1 MELNSD
7 IPALPPRDAA
17 TVVML
22 RDGDQGLE
30 VFLVKR
36 HGLSDVLGGA
46 YVFPGGKLD
55 ATDCDAAHHAHFD
68 RKPQDLRAALAEPD
82 TEEGIACGLFVA
94 ALRETFEESGVL
106 FATGAA
112 GVHAA
117 EAASHD
123 FHTRLSAKQLLL
135 HTSAV
140 QPWTRWITPRMPSV
154 SSKRFDTRFFIAAMP
169 EGQMAVHDDVEAT
182 ESAWL
187 QPRTALQQY
196 WDRQIELAPPQIMSL
211 AQLSRHATVASA
223 LAEAASRPPPVILPE
238 AFNENGE
245 RTICYPGD
253 AGHPVKTRAMPGPL
267 RLHWRNKRFEPEG
280 GFEALFR

>member
-7 IPALPPRDAA
+7 VPTLPPRDAA

-22 RDGDQGLE
+22 RDGAQGLE

-55 ATDCDAAHHAHFD
+55 PADCDTAHHAHFD
-68 RKPQDLRAALAEPD
+68 RNAQAMRTALAEAD
-82 TEEGIACGLFVA
+82 TEEHIACGLFVA

-106 FATGAA
+106 FATGVASTQAA
-112 GVHAA
+112 DG
-117 EAASHD
+117 STQD
-123 FHTRLSAKQLLL
+123 FHTRLAAKQLTL

-169 EGQMAVHDDVEAT
+169 EGQLAAHDNVEAT

-196 WDRQIELAPPQIMSL
+196 WDREIELAPPQIMSL

-223 LAEAASRPPPVILPE
+223 LAEAGSRPPPVILPE

-253 AGHPVKTRAMPGPL
+253 PAHPVTHRAMPGPS
-267 RLHWRNKRFEPEG
+267 RLYWRNKRFEPDG
-280 GFEALFR
+280 GFDALFR